1 MTPADPGRPGRQS
14 GSGIGWLVTGAGG
27 MLGRDL
33 VAVLS
38 ARPGTRVTAA
48 TRAELDLTD
57 PAAVRAGVTGHQV
70 VVNAAAWTDVDG
82 AESREAAA
90 TEVNGA
96 GVANLA
102 RACAEAGARLLHVS
116 TDYVFGGDATRPY
129 PEDAPTAP
137 INAYGRSKLVGE
149 LAVARL
155 LPHTGYVVRTA
166 WLYGA
171 HGPNFVAT
179 MVRLATERP
188 QLEVVDDQ
196 LGQPTW
202 SYALAERLVDL
213 GGAAWRGNAPA
224 GIYHGTAEGQTTW
237 YGLAREVFV
246 RTGLDPDRI
255 RPVNSG
261 RFPRPARRPGYSVLG
276 HAGWARAGLPPL
288 ADWRSLLAEALRPAG
303 PAVVATGP
311 SGSGSPVRG

>member
-1 MTPADPGRPGRQS
+1 M
-14 GSGIGWLVTGAGG
+14 VTGAGG

-38 ARPGTRVTAA
+38 ARPDARVTAA
-48 TRAELDLTD
+48 PRAELDLTD
-57 PAAVRAGVTGHQV
+57 PAAVRAGVRGQQI
-70 VVNAAAWTDVDG
+70 VVNAAGWTDVDG
-82 AESREAAA
+82 AESQEAAA
-90 TEVNGA
+90 TAVNGA

-102 RACAEAGARLLHVS
+102 RACAEAGARLVHVS

-155 LPHTGYVVRTA
+155 LPRTGYVVRTA

-179 MVRLATERP
+179 MLRLATERP
-188 QLEVVDDQ
+188 QLDVVDDQ

-213 GGAAWRGNAPA
+213 GAAAWRGDAPA
-224 GIYHGTAEGQTTW
+224 GTYHGTAAGQTTW
-237 YGLAREVFV
+237 YGLAREIFV
-246 RTGLDPDRI
+246 RAGLDPERI
-255 RPVNSG
+255 RPVDSD

-288 ADWRSLLAEALRPAG
+288 ADWRSLLAEALRPSG
-303 PAVVATGP
+303 PAVVTTGP
-311 SGSGSPVRG
+311 PGSESLVRG